1 VLADKNYVLK
11 RDEQFLEFKL
21 KDSHDEVMPVV
32 YRGVIP
38 GNFDQ
43 ATSVVAIG
51 RYKSDHFEA
60 EQLLV
65 KCPSKYQA
73 RGREGKDRF
82 VNLGQLFAW
91 VAFLAALVAG
101 AVFPGGDR
109 RARVGAEAGARSRSR
124 AVARARSPP
133 PLLWRCSSRTSS
145 ATSTSRYYSSRSMP
159 GTTSSPAFWGG
170 QEGRSCCGRS
180 SPARS
185 GWC

>member
-1 VLADKNYVLK
+1 MNLKVLIAAVLLVAAAAIGVTSFRQSVTPYISFHEARRSPGLVQVNGVLADKNYVLK

-73 RGREGKDRF
+73 EAEKAGK
-82 VNLGQLFAW
+82 
-91 VAFLAALVAG
+91 
-101 AVFPGGDR
+101 
-109 RARVGAEAGARSRSR
+109 
-124 AVARARSPP
+124 
-133 PLLWRCSSRTSS
+133 TS
-145 ATSTSRYYSSRSMP
+145 
-159 GTTSSPAFWGG
+159 
-170 QEGRSCCGRS
+170 
-180 SPARS
+180 
-185 GWC
+185 